1 MHFIH
6 HFNST
11 VNFQLVE
18 KEKLQ
23 TDKSMSEKTETFD
36 YEKGEEA
43 IKPSWRRR
51 AEKFFDESTFNGALY
66 IFASK
71 SWPKR
76 IFWLL
81 IIVIAIGGFWAVTVA
96 DIIRLVREPIAT
108 SITLTREN
116 ELAFPAVTICSLSLL
131 NTTTLESGGATVV
144 NDLIDLFDFAET
156 DLPESRRIANQ
167 IASNTGRNI
176 GWGELTNLAN
186 NDLRVLLKECTY
198 EGRKCGIED
207 FQPIS
212 TVAGRC
218 YTFNRPTSNIPQRMA
233 QGTGVRRGLR
243 LQLSPEF
250 QLFSLGN
257 DHGFRVVVH
266 NPDELPR
273 PESEGIAV
281 GLRSTVYI
289 GMRQVDSVD
298 KTKFSSGHQCR
309 TDTTFNQELTF
320 PDYTTYSQS
329 SCLTECGYKFLADE
343 CGCIERRFYTPRD
356 GSRYNQ
362 FRECT
367 APDLCCEVQNFE
379 SVGEVGEICDC
390 PPRCTTVERT
400 LTISSSTNEDD
411 LVGVNVF
418 YESLILETRETTDS
432 YTPWSLISDIGGNT
446 GLFLGFTLLSGVEL
460 FLLVLGLAKDFCCCS
475 RKKQKS

>member
-1 MHFIH
+1 
-6 HFNST
+6 
-11 VNFQLVE
+11 
-18 KEKLQ
+18 
-23 TDKSMSEKTETFD
+23 MSEKKETFD
-36 YEKGEEA
+36 YENGEET

-51 AEKFFDESTFNGALY
+51 AEKFYSDSTFNGALY
-66 IFASK
+66 VFASK
-71 SWPKR
+71 SWTKR

-81 IIVIAIGGFWAVTVA
+81 IIAIAIGGFWAVTVA

-108 SITLTREN
+108 SITLTREG
-116 ELAFPAVTICSLSLL
+116 ELSFPAVTVCSLSLL
-131 NTTTLESGGATVV
+131 NTTTLDSGGATVV
-144 NDLIDLFDFAET
+144 NDLIDLFDLADT
-156 DLPESRRIANQ
+156 DLPECRRIANQ
-167 IASNTGRNI
+167 LALNTGQNI
-176 GWGELTNLAN
+176 SWGELTNLAN

-198 EGRKCGIED
+198 EGKKCGVED

-218 YTFNRPTSNIPQRMA
+218 YTFNKPTSNKPGRMA

-243 LQLSPEF
+243 LQLSPEY
-250 QLFSLGN
+250 QLFSLGS
-257 DHGFRVVVH
+257 DHGFRVVIH

-281 GLRSTVYI
+281 GLSSTVYI

-309 TDTTFNQELTF
+309 ADMTVNQDLTF
-320 PDYTTYSQS
+320 PNYTTYSQS
-329 SCLTECGYKFLADE
+329 SCLNECAYKFLADQ
-343 CGCIERRFYTPRD
+343 CGCIERRFYTPINS
-356 GSRYNQ
+356 SRYNQ
-362 FRECT
+362 FRECR

-379 SVGEVGEICDC
+379 NVGESCDC

-400 LTISSSTNEDD
+400 LTISSSTNADN

-460 FLLVLGLAKDFCCCS
+460 FMLVLGITKDCCS
-475 RKKQKS
+475 CKKQKS